1 MKNNAYTFQ
10 EIDRMKTVIDAF
22 LIILLFFICLSMA
35 VGIMVTE
42 NRKHRLLLAIVFI
55 AVVSFTVMAVKHI
68 LNVSSLGRTSLGI
81 AIGVIIIP
89 LGIGAKFFF
98 GKKKPKVW
106 KTPGGTASSIY
117 LKMLKEQTLVAVGSE
132 SDRNR
137 FRDGLLYTLLYSSPA
152 SAQIVFLSSKI
163 ESFAQYKKL
172 PHIRAYSTDRKRSF
186 EILNSLNGMVRY
198 RCKSANQLC
207 PIYIIIDDFAEMVNA
222 NNNFIYQVN
231 RLARCEE
238 AANIKLWL
246 FSSSFK
252 FNDCLL
258 TPNIHTGTA
267 LQGGKWEQTSNRLA
281 YHTDDHWGVYD
292 IVPLS
297 VEDLHERILWWC
309 KQHTRSG
316 YDRLFDI
323 HPDKTLYSYLYRLS
337 PASSDSVRLKVEEMS
352 GLEYESYVAAKLRTM
367 GYKNVSVTP
376 GSGDYGADVIGYDKN
391 GVKTCFQCKKYQG
404 AVGVSAVQEIIAAKA
419 YYGCEK
425 AVVITTAIF
434 TPNARNLA
442 EKAGVKLISNFY

>member
-1 MKNNAYTFQ
+1 MGIF
-10 EIDRMKTVIDAF
+10 IDTLNIAFHFTLCIGVIAG
-22 LIILLFFICLSMA
+22 IILLPKNKFTGWLFIP
-35 VGIMVTE
+35 
-42 NRKHRLLLAIVFI
+42 
-55 AVVSFTVMAVKHI
+55 AVVVVGTFTAMTIDEA
-68 LNVSSLGRTSLGI
+68 LSSSPSGNISLYI
-81 AIGVIIIP
+81 AIGLIIIP
-89 LGIGAKFFF
+89 LCVGAKIFF

-106 KTPGGTASSIY
+106 KIPEGTASSIY
-117 LKMLKEQTLVAVGSE
+117 LGMLKEQTLVAVGSV

-137 FRDGLLYTLLYSSPA
+137 FRDGLLCTLLYSSPA
-152 SAQIVFLSSKI
+152 SAQIVFLSSKRDT
-163 ESFAQYKKL
+163 FNYYKRL
-172 PHIRAYSTDRKRSF
+172 PHIKAYSTDNKKSF
-186 EILNSLNGMVRY
+186 EILNSLNGVVES
-198 RCKSANQLC
+198 RCKSENQPC
-207 PIYIIIDDFAEMVNA
+207 PVYIIIDDFAEMATSNS
-222 NNNFIYQVN
+222 NFIYQVN

-258 TPNIHTGTA
+258 TPSIHTGIA
-267 LQGGKWEQTSNRLA
+267 LQDGKWEQTPNKLA

-292 IVPLS
+292 IMPLS

-316 YDRLFDI
+316 YDRLSDI
-323 HPDKTLYSYLYRLS
+323 RPDKTFYSYIYRLS
-337 PASSDSVRLKVEEMS
+337 PAPSDSVRLKVEEMS

-367 GYKNVSVTP
+367 GYNNVSVTS

-404 AVGVSAVQEIIAAKA
+404 TVGVSAVQEVIAAKA

-425 AVVITTAIF
+425 AVVITTATF

>member
-35 VGIMVTE
+35 VGIMVTG

-89 LGIGAKFFF
+89 LGIGAKIFF

-106 KTPGGTASSIY
+106 KTLGGTASGIY
-117 LKMLKEQTLVAVGSE
+117 LEMLKEQTLVAVGSV

-152 SAQIVFLSSKI
+152 SVQIVFLS
-163 ESFAQYKKL
+163 FQRDTFDHYKRL
-172 PHIRAYSTDRKRSF
+172 PHIKAYSTDNKKSF
-186 EILNSLNGMVRY
+186 EILNSLNGIVAS
-198 RCKSANQLC
+198 RCKSENQPC
-207 PIYIIIDDFAEMVNA
+207 PVYIIIDDFAEMA
-222 NNNFIYQVN
+222 TSNNNFIYQVN

-267 LQGGKWEQTSNRLA
+267 LHGGKWEQTSNKLA
-281 YHTDDHWGVYD
+281 YHADDHWGVYD
-292 IVPLS
+292 IMPLS

-309 KQHTRSG
+309 KQHTRNG
-316 YDRLFDI
+316 YDRLSDI
-323 HPDKTLYSYLYRLS
+323 RPDKTFYSYLYRLS
-337 PASSDSVRLKVEEMS
+337 PAPSDSVRLKIEEMT

-391 GVKTCFQCKKYQG
+391 GVKICFQCKKHQG
-404 AVGVSAVQEIIAAKA
+404 TVGVSAVQEVIAAKA

-425 AVVITTAIF
+425 AVVITTATF